1 MDIANM
7 GGVEVYAKYLAL
19 MKRSY
24 LLTPFSNKHKS
35 ALDYYAVDGAAN
47 WGHDVFHYCRLDTLK
62 KITKNKQLRFSDIR
76 FLNDTTEF
84 EEAARI
90 LRIAVERKKASM
102 DKALYD
108 ILTDK
113 KVLSEIK
120 SYSQRYPF
128 YPPINK
134 NRDIDSV
141 KPICKVYTCS
151 FSMDGDL
158 LPMWN
163 YYAQGTDGISI
174 NFTDLKGSIES
185 NEKVKIVMG
194 KVWYTEDDKI
204 QCIDAL
210 LKDITALFSEI
221 SSKKCREEMV
231 QEVLISTI
239 NNMRVFMKHEKYKTE
254 EEYRA
259 VLIVPEE
266 VIDNNGLPDGYTQGS
281 KQGNTDKP
289 YIDVPF
295 YLGSITNIIVNP
307 YGDFDSINA
316 DMEGWMQKQNLN
328 DIRIWRSN
336 IPMRKY

>member
-1 MDIANM
+1 MDIAKM
-7 GGVEVYAKYLAL
+7 GGAEIYAKYLAL

-47 WGHDVFHYCRLDTLK
+47 WGHDIFHYCR
-62 KITKNKQLRFSDIR
+62 KNILEDIINSKRLRFSDIR

-84 EEAARI
+84 EEAVRI
-90 LRIAVERKKASM
+90 LRIAVERKKSFM
-102 DKALYD
+102 DKELYD
-108 ILTDK
+108 VLTDK
-113 KVLSEIK
+113 DVLSEIK
-120 SYSQRYPF
+120 SYFQRYPF

-141 KPICKVYTCS
+141 KPVCNVYTCS

-163 YYAQGTDGISI
+163 YYAQGIDGISI
-174 NFTDLKGSIES
+174 NFTELKDHMES
-185 NEKVKIVMG
+185 NEKIKIVMG

-221 SSKKCREEMV
+221 PDKKSKEEMV

-266 VIDNNGLPDGYTQGS
+266 VIDNNRLPDGYTQGS
-281 KQGNTDKP
+281 KQGNTNKP

-295 YLGSITNIIVNP
+295 DLESITNIIVNP
-307 YGDFDSINA
+307 YGDFDSINT
-316 DMEGWMQKQNLN
+316 DLEDWLQKQNLS
-328 DIRIWRSN
+328 DIRIWKSN